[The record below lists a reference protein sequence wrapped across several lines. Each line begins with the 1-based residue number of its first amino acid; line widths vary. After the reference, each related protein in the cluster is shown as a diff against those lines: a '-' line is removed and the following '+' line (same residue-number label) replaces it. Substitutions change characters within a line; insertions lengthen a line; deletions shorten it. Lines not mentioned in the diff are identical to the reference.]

1 MDETVNDCALEN
13 RHIWSAEQ
21 VNKLKVHGTASYVLD
36 FGAWEAWEA
45 WEACEV
51 ERSQWRRAIWRW

>member
-21 VNKLKVHGTASYVLD
+21 VNELKVHGTASYVLD
-36 FGAWEAWEA
+36 IGTWEAM
-45 WEACEV
+45 
-51 ERSQWRRAIWRW
+51 